1 MEARGKPFARKRPKT
16 RLPLTF
22 VPKILNILTIMQRK
36 SQIAFIEPLL
46 TSSMVLER
54 HIDGCIREATPYGL
68 TQFKILLSIQR
79 SARQSRPSKSPK
91 SSASGKKSQA
101 QGCCQSAIA
110 QGWGVS
116 EAAISRQIAA
126 LAKDR
131 LITRS
136 HDPDE
141 MRKSMLGLTAKGKA
155 FVSKTLRMV
164 DKEMGRI
171 FRPVSKTSK
180 NQLASHLNKVLEAL
194 SKNTHHYEISDY
206 NG

>member
-1 MEARGKPFARKRPKT
+1 
-16 RLPLTF
+16 
-22 VPKILNILTIMQRK
+22 MQRK
-36 SQIAFIEPLL
+36 SRIAFIEPLL
-46 TSSMVLER
+46 TASMVLER

-79 SARQSRPSKSPK
+79 SKGHGGGSEKGRKSAK
-91 SSASGKKSQA
+91 GKIP
-101 QGCCQSAIA
+101 GCCQSAIA

-126 LAKDR
+126 LAKDK
-131 LITRS
+131 LLTRS

-141 MRKSMLGLTAKGKA
+141 MRRTILGLTAKGKA
-155 FVSKTLRMV
+155 FVSKTMRTV

-180 NQLASHLNKVLEAL
+180 SQLAAHLNKVLEAL